1 MFAIPSE
8 SHTTREKPVVLIV
21 EDNELSREV
30 IQDVI
35 EFSGFETK
43 IAINGKEAVECV
55 CKTAPDVI
63 IMDIQMP
70 IMDGL
75 EATRTIR
82 EINCLPDVPIIA
94 LTGLA
99 REIGREQCFAA
110 GVDDFLTKP
119 VDIDQLINRINFFAT
134 P

>member
-1 MFAIPSE
+1 MFAMQIQNQSM
-8 SHTTREKPVVLIV
+8 REKPVVLIV

-35 EFSGFETK
+35 EFSGYETK
-43 IAINGKEAVECV
+43 IATNGQEAVDSV
-55 CKTAPDVI
+55 CDAAPDI
-63 IMDIQMP
+63 ILMDIQMP

-82 EINCLPDVPIIA
+82 EKNCVPNVPIIA

-99 REIGREQCFAA
+99 REVGREQCFAA

-119 VDIDQLINRINFFAT
+119 VDIDQLLTRINYFAT